1 MSEKTKQKI
10 EVCVWVV
17 VFAIALMLTSCKTK
31 KVIENTES
39 KDSVRIEY
47 REKLVKVPVTVYVEI
62 PAEEKEKITND
73 TTSHLETS
81 FAFSDAAIVWIDGVA
96 FLNHK
101 LANKPQKIAK
111 TDSVGVKEKTY
122 YKIIYRTRYK
132 SKIVEQEPSL
142 KDKFHIYL
150 QCMGIVF
157 GILLVF
163 IVIWLVTKW
172 RHKQIVSL

>member
-1 MSEKTKQKI
+1 MKEATKQKI
-10 EVCVWVV
+10 EACVWVV
-17 VFAIALMLTSCKTK
+17 VFALTMFLMGCKTK
-31 KVIENTES
+31 KVIDKTES

-62 PAEEKEKITND
+62 PAEEKEKFTND

-101 LANKPQKIAK
+101 LANKPQKIEK

-132 SKIVEQEPSL
+132 SKIVEREPSL
-142 KDKFHIYL
+142 KDKFSIYL

-172 RHKQIVSL
+172 RHKQIVS